1 MSGFPDPKEVG
12 PNYAQDN
19 ALDLA
24 IDLYKIEKLL
34 HEEIVEFNHNKELLQ
49 HKLEALSLKKNMVTP
64 GFDST
69 SLR

>member
-1 MSGFPDPKEVG
+1 M
-12 PNYAQDN
+12 

-49 HKLEALSLKKNMVTP
+49 HKLEALSLRKNMGLLLGLIP
-64 GFDST
+64 
-69 SLR
+69 LH